1 MLIKRGIILTSFLVL
16 TACQTTP
23 EIQQPKHQSSEKPRP
38 KGIPTPD
45 GVKIIPYDQGEITK
59 KSLPS
64 PPSSPKVIVPKQQ
77 AAKIQPLN
85 DGTSIPAYKNIIQN
99 AHAALK
105 GGKWDEAEKYAL
117 HAQRIAPQAA
127 EPFLYLAL
135 ISDYKN
141 QNQNAESLARRGL
154 SYAQTTP
161 MKRELWKVILKSG
174 AKQKNTKTI
183 AEAQNHLK
191 NL

>member
-1 MLIKRGIILTSFLVL
+1 MKW
-16 TACQTTP
+16 
-23 EIQQPKHQSSEKPRP
+23 
-38 KGIPTPD
+38 
-45 GVKIIPYDQGEITK
+45 
-59 KSLPS
+59 
-64 PPSSPKVIVPKQQ
+64 
-77 AAKIQPLN
+77 
-85 DGTSIPAYKNIIQN
+85 YKNIIQN

-105 GGKWDEAEKYAL
+105 SGKWDEAEKYAL

-161 MKRELWKVILKSG
+161 MKRELWKVILKSA
-174 AKQKNTKTI
+174 AKQKNVKTI
-183 AEAQNHLK
+183 AEAQSHLK
-191 NL
+191 SL